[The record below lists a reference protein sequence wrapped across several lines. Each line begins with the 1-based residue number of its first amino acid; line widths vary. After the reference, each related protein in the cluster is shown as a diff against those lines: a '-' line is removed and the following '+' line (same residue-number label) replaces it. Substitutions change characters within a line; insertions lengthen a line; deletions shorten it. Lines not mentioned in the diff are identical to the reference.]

1 MVRYEHSKAEAMSRY
16 SDSCLVVLG
25 RQFCVRRLFE
35 TLRDSGF
42 GVISYNAA
50 LSCCN
55 FDLWQVCR
63 QPTTARAPPEAWY
76 VDAVPAPS
84 RSLAWVAHLGVWSP
98 RFYLGV
104 NASMSFSYIYLRLTG
119 KGMAVE

>member
-42 GVISYNAA
+42 GVDQ
-50 LSCCN
+50 LQCCP
-55 FDLWQVCR
+55 FLLQL
-63 QPTTARAPPEAWY
+63 
-76 VDAVPAPS
+76 
-84 RSLAWVAHLGVWSP
+84 RSLASMPPTDYGTGAAGSLVCGCGPRSFPELSLGRTLGGLVAALLSG
-98 RFYLGV
+98 R
-104 NASMSFSYIYLRLTG
+104 
-119 KGMAVE
+119 